1 MPGHRIFI
9 IMENPKDRM
18 AYVRRFEDLGFLV
31 DAVPEGTHALELLM
45 ESKPDI
51 VIADDSTPGFSA
63 IEFLKKNNPNPTEL

>member
-31 DAVPEGTHALELLM
+31 DAVPEGTHALGLLM

-51 VIADDSTPGFSA
+51 VIAVTA
-63 IEFLKKNNPNPTEL
+63 IIILIDAAFEPIK